1 MSNSDELKDFL
12 NIQIEHRDLEPP
24 EEEFKEVLDSLKS
37 IVNDACGALE
47 KQDDDDIVEAFKNLN
62 NLHVEHIENVTFDS
76 YWMYEHRLRKVIR
89 DVIAEL
95 LKNPVLEKL
104 YDWDTGDE
112 DEAYAGIPRGQFGY
126 VKKKKAANKKRR
138 K

>member
-1 MSNSDELKDFL
+1 MSNSDELKEFL
-12 NIQIEHRDLEPP
+12 NIQIEQRDLEPP

-47 KQDDDDIVEAFKNLN
+47 KQDDQGLIESFKKLGD
-62 NLHVEHIENVTFDS
+62 LHFDHIENIPFDS
-76 YWMYEHRLRKVIR
+76 FWIYEHRIRKVIR

-95 LKNPVLEKL
+95 LKNPILANL
-104 YDWDTGDE
+104 YDWDSGDE

-126 VKKKKAANKKRR
+126 VKKKKANKKRR

>member
-1 MSNSDELKDFL
+1 MSNSSELKEFL
-12 NIQIEHRDLEPP
+12 NLQIEHRDIASP

-47 KQDDDDIVEAFKNLN
+47 KQDDQGLIESFKKLGD
-62 NLHVEHIENVTFDS
+62 LHFDHIENIPFDC
-76 YWMYEHRLRKVIR
+76 YGLYGHRLRKAIR

-104 YDWDTGDE
+104 YVWDSGDE

-126 VKKKKAANKKRR
+126 VKKKKANKKRR